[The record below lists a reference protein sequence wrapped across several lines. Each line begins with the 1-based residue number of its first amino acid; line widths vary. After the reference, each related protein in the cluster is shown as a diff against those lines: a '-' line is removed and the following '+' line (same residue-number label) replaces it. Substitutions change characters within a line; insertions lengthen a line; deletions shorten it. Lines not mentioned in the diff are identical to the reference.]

1 MNSNSMRHQDM
12 IPFVAGNGGMT
23 GQMISRNA
31 WQHEANAAISNLR
44 LLQDAGVTPNR
55 TRGFG
60 YKLVATRRFSAAV
73 GDALVRLGGRL
84 QSGATLPATAPAA
97 PAADPGQGDRL
108 PGAVRTNRRFRMYM
122 HTSPPVR
129 LHSAA

>member
-31 WQHEANAAISNLR
+31 WQHEANAAITNLR

-60 YKLVATRRFSAAV
+60 HKLVATRRFSATV
-73 GDALVRLGGRL
+73 GGALVRLGGRL
-84 QSGATLPATAPAA
+84 QSGATLPAAEPAA
-97 PAADPGQGDRL
+97 PVADPSVGGRQT
-108 PGAVRTNRRFRMYM
+108 GAARSNRRFRMYM

-129 LHSAA
+129 AHSAA